1 MMVATAQAALGD
13 AIAIRS
19 KSSLSRIVIMAVIAA
34 LLWQFSAWRWAPVW
48 WSLYCALQ
56 LALVRLDAADA
67 AEGAHARRWVYL
79 LSFASYAVSGFPC
92 WHMWRNAGDLGI
104 AASTMFLCGMLV
116 QLVVSSLG
124 ARRLFWVSAAPL
136 IGYLTLIPPL
146 AFGAERLAQGVA
158 AMICALL
165 FTGYLA
171 KLWLAQQ
178 RALEAMDEARVRAEE
193 LQRDA
198 EAANRA
204 KTDFL
209 AVMSHEIRTPM
220 NAVLGAAD
228 LLKRSRL
235 DAGQTEHVEMLAAA
249 SQSLMQILND
259 VLDLSKIEAGKLAI
273 DMTPTDVQAF
283 VRRCAA
289 VWAPRAQDKGLT
301 FHFSIAADAPQHVLM
316 DATRVGQIVFNLLS
330 NAVKFTTSGSI
341 SLRLDVEPL
350 TDETCRLKFEVVDTG
365 IGIAPGVAARL
376 FTAFEQADNSI
387 SRRFGGTGLGLSI
400 SRKIADMMEG
410 DIEVASEEGQGST
423 FTLALPCRYAAA
435 PRDAEDCPE
444 VDEAPSEPLVSRRI
458 LLAEDNPANQ
468 RIVELFLAPIGAS
481 LTVANN
487 GLEAV
492 AAANSGQRF
501 DVILMDIQMPVMDG
515 IEAARRIRTGGVNA
529 TTPMFALTANVL
541 QHAEDE
547 ALIAGMNGIIAKPI
561 DARQL
566 ISTVLGAGDP
576 SFDRRHIA
584 PELAATAV

>member
-1 MMVATAQAALGD
+1 
-13 AIAIRS
+13 
-19 KSSLSRIVIMAVIAA
+19 
-34 LLWQFSAWRWAPVW
+34 
-48 WSLYCALQ
+48 
-56 LALVRLDAADA
+56 
-67 AEGAHARRWVYL
+67 
-79 LSFASYAVSGFPC
+79 
-92 WHMWRNAGDLGI
+92 
-104 AASTMFLCGMLV
+104 
-116 QLVVSSLG
+116 
-124 ARRLFWVSAAPL
+124 
-136 IGYLTLIPPL
+136 
-146 AFGAERLAQGVA
+146 
-158 AMICALL
+158 
-165 FTGYLA
+165 
-171 KLWLAQQ
+171 
-178 RALEAMDEARVRAEE
+178 
-193 LQRDA
+193 
-198 EAANRA
+198 
-204 KTDFL
+204 
-209 AVMSHEIRTPM
+209 M

-273 DMTPTDVQAF
+273 DMTATDVQAF

-289 VWAPRAQDKGLT
+289 VWAPRAQDKGLA
-301 FHFSIAADAPQHVLM
+301 FHLSIAADAPQFVLM

-330 NAVKFTTSGSI
+330 NAVKFTASGSI
-341 SLRLDVEPL
+341 SLRLDVAPM

-365 IGIAPGVAARL
+365 IGIAPGVAERL

-435 PRDAEDCPE
+435 PRDAEEGPE

-566 ISTVLGAGDP
+566 IATVLAAADTGGDRGHVEP
-576 SFDRRHIA
+576 KDIA
-584 PELAATAV
+584 ARA

>member
-1 MMVATAQAALGD
+1 
-13 AIAIRS
+13 
-19 KSSLSRIVIMAVIAA
+19 
-34 LLWQFSAWRWAPVW
+34 
-48 WSLYCALQ
+48 
-56 LALVRLDAADA
+56 
-67 AEGAHARRWVYL
+67 
-79 LSFASYAVSGFPC
+79 
-92 WHMWRNAGDLGI
+92 
-104 AASTMFLCGMLV
+104 
-116 QLVVSSLG
+116 
-124 ARRLFWVSAAPL
+124 
-136 IGYLTLIPPL
+136 
-146 AFGAERLAQGVA
+146 
-158 AMICALL
+158 MICALL

-171 KLWLAQQ
+171 KLWRAQQ
-178 RALEAMDEARVRAEE
+178 RALEAMDEARVRAED

-235 DAGQTEHVEMLAAA
+235 ETAQAEHVEMLAAA

-289 VWAPRAQDKGLT
+289 VWAPRAQDKGLA
-301 FHFSIAADAPQHVLM
+301 FHFSIAADAPQYVLM

-330 NAVKFTTSGSI
+330 NAVKFTASGSI
-341 SLRLDVEPL
+341 SLRLNVEPM
-350 TDETCRLKFEVVDTG
+350 TDETCRLKFEVMDTG
-365 IGIAPGVAARL
+365 IGIAPGVVARL

-410 DIEVASEEGQGST
+410 DIEVASAEGHGST
-423 FTLALPCRYAAA
+423 FTLALPCRYAQA
-435 PRDAEDCPE
+435 PHKAEERPE
-444 VDEAPSEPLVSRRI
+444 LDETPSQPLVSRRI

-481 LTVANN
+481 LTVVSDGA
-487 GLEAV
+487 EAV

-515 IEAARRIRTGGVNA
+515 IEAARRIRAGGVNA
-529 TTPMFALTANVL
+529 ATPMFALTANVL

-566 ISTVLGAGDP
+566 IAAVLGAGDAGLN
-576 SFDRRHIA
+576 RHHIEPEPIA
-584 PELAATAV
+584 SVV